1 MVSTF
6 AGMPSLPASIADDRP
21 PVKMTPVKITPVKP
35 TPPRQ
40 TPIKPIRT

>member
-1 MVSTF
+1 
-6 AGMPSLPASIADDRP
+6 MPSLPSSVADDRP
-21 PVKMTPVKITPVKP
+21 PVKMTPVKLTPVKP